1 MTLKTWCYFVASMVV
16 WVLASLKV
24 VEFTAPTLGVLL
36 PTIIMSVI
44 LIITIMG
51 IMCWQQ
57 QEEEQQ
63 CLKNKNRWQQEN
75 STNDEAS

>member
-16 WVLASLKV
+16 WVLVSLKV
-24 VEFTAPTLGVLL
+24 VEFTAPALGVLL
-36 PTIIMSVI
+36 PIVIMSAI

-63 CLKNKNRWQQEN
+63 YLKNKNRWQQEN